1 MSSPVLKESLIIL
14 DNMLQDLFDDPV
26 AKDELTGDLKDLLE
40 TAQRNIASARMLRSR
55 QAINDASQE
64 AKDDLEALSKSLT
77 VKQKWLIRHLSKNKN
92 VDQDLVGSE
101 CGRLIEAGL
110 IQKDNGHAVLTD
122 AGWAMNAIWDKK

>member
-1 MSSPVLKESLIIL
+1 MPVLNESLIIL

-26 AKDELTGDLKDLLE
+26 AKDELTGDLKALLE
-40 TAQRNIASARMLRSR
+40 NAQRNIASAKMLRSR
-55 QAINDASQE
+55 QAINDSSQQ

-101 CGRLIEAGL
+101 CGCLIDAGL